1 MSEPRFD
8 SPLAGHAA
16 PHNLTISITEIVD
29 RGMIDLRGDPENR
42 SFAAAV
48 DAVLGSSLPRL
59 PRTSVVT
66 NELSVLWLSV
76 DQWLVQCPRAQASG
90 LARRLQAFWRHSL
103 ARGRYER
110 CPHHHPPPRR
120 RRARGHHERR
130 PVDLTAPASSRD
142 RCGGCASGNSR
153 RWFIWSMRRRMSSIF
168 MSSGP
173 MRVFAWEW
181 LVATGHG
188 AAQVRL
194 FKPQAAPTR
203 SAPSALPGD
212 SPRSA
217 LLPRRQEQIFPTVR
231 EIVSGER
238 PIAVRCLATS
248 RASCRSQWHWSWCQ
262 SSR

>member
-59 PRTSVVT
+59 QRTSVVT

-90 LARRLQAFWRHSL
+90 LARRLQEVLAGIPSL
-103 ARGRYER
+103 VVDMSDARTIIRLQGEGVREVIMKG
-110 CPHHHPPPRR
+110 
-120 RRARGHHERR
+120 A
-130 PVDLTAPASSRD
+130 PVDLTAP
-142 RCGGCASGNSR
+142 G
-153 RWFIWSMRRRMSSIF
+153 FIKGSVRRMRFGELAAMVHMVDEAPDVIDLYVFRSYA
-168 MSSGP
+168 
-173 MRVFAWEW
+173 VFAWEW

-194 FKPQAAPTR
+194 FKPQAAPT
-203 SAPSALPGD
+203 A
-212 SPRSA
+212 
-217 LLPRRQEQIFPTVR
+217 
-231 EIVSGER
+231 
-238 PIAVRCLATS
+238 
-248 RASCRSQWHWSWCQ
+248 
-262 SSR
+262 